1 MAFLAIEI
9 KPDYH
14 EAYNTMGIAYIG
26 LRKHQKA
33 IDTFKKAIKIKPDYH
48 DYNNMGVAYNG
59 LGKYQE
65 AIDSKHFPNCDEPH
79 ENQD

>member
-1 MAFLAIEI
+1 MKIRLNLNGFFVSINGFFGLGKYQEAIDACKKAIEI

-33 IDTFKKAIKIKPDYH
+33 IDTFTTP
-48 DYNNMGVAYNG
+48 M
-59 LGKYQE
+59 LR
-65 AIDSKHFPNCDEPH
+65 
-79 ENQD
+79 

>member
-1 MAFLAIEI
+1 MKKAIEI

-33 IDTFKKAIKIKPDYH
+33 IDTFKKAIKIKPDY
-48 DYNNMGVAYNG
+48 Y
-59 LGKYQE
+59 
-65 AIDSKHFPNCDEPH
+65 
-79 ENQD
+79 